1 MKKWWGKTLLGIFGW
16 KVEGAVPN
24 DLKRMVMVAAPHTSN
39 WDYPIAI
46 VAFMVI
52 GIRMRYFIKDSY
64 TKPPLGFIFKGLGA
78 IGVNRS
84 RRGNLTQFAVELLN
98 ESSEMVIL
106 VPAEGTRGKVEK
118 WKTGFY
124 HIAVEAEVPIV
135 LGYVN
140 YKNKIAGIGP
150 VYYPTGDFQTDMDHI
165 QKFYEDK
172 VGRFPDQYN
181 PKIY

>member
-1 MKKWWGKTLLGIFGW
+1 MKKWWGKTLLRIFGW
-16 KVEGAVPN
+16 KVEGAVPD

-46 VAFMVI
+46 LAFMVI
-52 GIRMRYFIKDSY
+52 GIRMRYFIKDTY
-64 TKPPLGFIFKGLGA
+64 TKPPLGFIFKALGA

-84 RRGNLTQFAVELLN
+84 RRSNLTQYAVELLN
-98 ESSEMVIL
+98 ESEEMVIL
-106 VPAEGTRGKVEK
+106 VPAEGTRGRVEK

-124 HIAVEAEVPIV
+124 HIAIEAKVPIV

-140 YKNKIAGIGP
+140 YENKIAGIGP
-150 VYYPTGDFQTDMDHI
+150 VYYPTGDFETDMNHI
-165 QKFYEDK
+165 QQFYEDK
-172 VGRFPDQYN
+172 AGRFPDQYN